1 MLAFLVLS
9 IFLTLGALSA
19 RQPEVKKKQSRQYT
33 FNKTITLICLTVADV
48 VRSDLSV
55 SYRTRTKD
63 YEVVGGLHMT
73 EMGLKLGFCLTA
85 LQVDFQRRQC
95 D

>member
-1 MLAFLVLS
+1 MACQLDNP
-9 IFLTLGALSA
+9 
-19 RQPEVKKKQSRQYT
+19 RSRKSNPDNT

-55 SYRTRTKD
+55 SYRTQTKD

-85 LQVDFQRRQC
+85 LRVDFQRQQC